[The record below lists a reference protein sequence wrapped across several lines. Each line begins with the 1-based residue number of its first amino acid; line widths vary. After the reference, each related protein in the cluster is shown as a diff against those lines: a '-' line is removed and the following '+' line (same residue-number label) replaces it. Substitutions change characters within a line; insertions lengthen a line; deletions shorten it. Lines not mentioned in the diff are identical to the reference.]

1 MCKSFK
7 KSSFSYRRQFSPTHT
22 AQAPTPETHS
32 AKSTKTIPP
41 KKDNT
46 ALQYRRPFPASR
58 ENHEKEKA
66 TQDIYT
72 RKKSTI
78 FPELT
83 RAESQKTEHKS
94 DVFSPKTKNKSDT
107 KRHEHDVCCVQWA
120 ITTNKKRHITPRTR
134 CLLPPGGHHNVSD
147 TNFADQPDWSNIS
160 TTRYGVTLDHLCS
173 AGEKMAASHLYQSQ

>member
-1 MCKSFK
+1 MCKSFT

-22 AQAPTPETHS
+22 AQVPTPETHS

-46 ALQYRRPFPASR
+46 ALKKYRRPFPASR
-58 ENHEKEKA
+58 ENNEKEKA
-66 TQDIYT
+66 TQNIYT

-83 RAESQKTEHKS
+83 RTESQKAEHKS

-107 KRHEHDVCCVQWA
+107 MNTMFVASWGPPQRIRHPFRRSTRLVKHQHDPIRSHTRPLVLCRRK
-120 ITTNKKRHITPRTR
+120 NGSTP
-134 CLLPPGGHHNVSD
+134 
-147 TNFADQPDWSNIS
+147 
-160 TTRYGVTLDHLCS
+160 Y
-173 AGEKMAASHLYQSQ
+173 